1 MAAVLTGKAKGTS
14 TVNGLARAL
23 ALHEEWR
30 VSNEE
35 RRELCPCK
43 FDKLSP
49 AQLMDRN
56 MWGGYAHYLTN
67 EHVIEQGEREGKA
80 LMGGTAIEYL
90 SHAINCAANKCINQ
104 GNFEADMFF
113 TCVNKDA
120 KTPSANW
127 YRGLRS
133 EMVKISFDRLVVDK
147 EEVDKSAPPAT
158 RQHIN
163 QISAV
168 FAREGSGQVQT
179 AARPPARP
187 PARPR
192 GVSPARS
199 PPDPLRG
206 GNLTC
211 SCALAVRSLASTTSS
226 PRRHIVLLAVGG
238 RQAGFTSIR
247 WSGTTSS
254 MRRSSRSPRPKR
266 RR

>member
-192 GVSPARS
+192 AGGVASAQ
-199 PPDPLRG
+199 PP
-206 GNLTC
+206 
-211 SCALAVRSLASTTSS
+211 
-226 PRRHIVLLAVGG
+226 
-238 RQAGFTSIR
+238 
-247 WSGTTSS
+247 
-254 MRRSSRSPRPKR
+254 
-266 RR
+266 